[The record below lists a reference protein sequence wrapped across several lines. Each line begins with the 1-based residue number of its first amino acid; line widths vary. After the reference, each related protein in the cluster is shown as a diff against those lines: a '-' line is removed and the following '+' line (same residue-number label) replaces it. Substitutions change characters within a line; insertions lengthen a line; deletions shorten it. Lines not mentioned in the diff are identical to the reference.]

1 MMVFTESIYPRRGWS
16 FGLNRGIIN
25 PMSLSQLPS
34 INRLLS
40 DDRLAGLPHALAKR
54 AAREVVDEARA
65 AVLDGAEVPLDLA
78 ERAHARAQLLQVGQ
92 LRRVINA
99 TGIVIHTNL
108 GRAPMAAEAV
118 DAVSAVA
125 GGYCNLEMEL
135 ESGKRGGRLAGITSH
150 TVALTGGEDAIV
162 VNNCAAAVML
172 CLTALAQGKEVLV
185 SRGELVEIGGSFRVP
200 EIISAGGARL
210 VEVGTTNR
218 TRAADFEQA
227 IGPDTAMILR
237 VHPANFKQVGF
248 TERAPRDELVALGRA
263 RGIPVVE
270 DLGSGMLGGVLSL
283 AGSPMPGGLDEH
295 VDRAIADGMDLVTF
309 SGDKLLGG
317 PQSGLIVGRADLV
330 AKLRRHPVY
339 RAVRLDKMS
348 LAALETTLRLIREGR
363 DVDIPVRRMLAQTRE
378 ECGELAAKLAAAI
391 PGATVESDVGFSGG
405 GALPGE
411 GIPTAVVAIRGGD
424 VEARAAALRHGDPPI
439 VARVARDALV
449 VDPRTLL
456 PGDMERLIERLNGV
470 ISAS

>member
-1 MMVFTESIYPRRGWS
+1 MMVFTDSIYPQRGWS
-16 FGLNRGIIN
+16 FGLIGGIIN

-40 DDRLAGLPHALAKR
+40 DARLSTLPHALAKR
-54 AAREVVDEARA
+54 AAREVVDEARE
-65 AVLDGAEVPLDLA
+65 AVRAGASVPDDLA

-108 GRAPMAAEAV
+108 GRAPLAPEAV

-125 GGYCNLEMEL
+125 GGYSNLEMEL
-135 ESGKRGGRLAGITSH
+135 ASGQRGGRLAGVNAH
-150 TVALTGGEDAIV
+150 TLALTGAEAAV
-162 VNNCAAAVML
+162 AVNNNAAAVML
-172 CLTALAQGKEVLV
+172 CLTALAQGKDVLV

-200 EIISAGGARL
+200 EIVSAGGARL
-210 VEVGTTNR
+210 IEVGTTNR
-218 TRAADFEQA
+218 TRAADFEKA

-248 TERAPRDELVALGRA
+248 TERAPRDELVALGKA
-263 RGIPVVE
+263 TGVPVVE
-270 DLGSGMLGGVLSL
+270 DLGSGLVGGALSL
-283 AGSPMPGGLDEH
+283 AGTPMPGGLDEH
-295 VDRAIADGMDLVTF
+295 VSQAISGGMDLVTF

-317 PQSGLIVGRADLV
+317 PQAGLVVGRADLIER
-330 AKLRRHPVY
+330 LRRHPVY

-348 LAALETTLRLIREGR
+348 LAALETTLRMIREGR
-363 DVDIPVRRMLAQTRE
+363 ENDIPVRAMLGQTQE
-378 ECGELAAKLAAAI
+378 ECRALADQIVAAV
-391 PGATVESDVGFSGG
+391 PGASVESDVGFSGG

-424 VEARAAALRHGDPPI
+424 VEAWAAALRHGDPPI

-456 PGDMERLIERLNGV
+456 PGDMERLIDRLNGV
-470 ISAS
+470 ISTG

>member
-1 MMVFTESIYPRRGWS
+1 
-16 FGLNRGIIN
+16 
-25 PMSLSQLPS
+25 MSLSQLPS

-185 SRGELVEIGGSFRVP
+185 SRGELVEMLQDLP
-200 EIISAGGARL
+200 
-210 VEVGTTNR
+210 
-218 TRAADFEQA
+218 
-227 IGPDTAMILR
+227 LR
-237 VHPANFKQVGF
+237 VL
-248 TERAPRDELVALGRA
+248 ELPA
-263 RGIPVVE
+263 RGVR
-270 DLGSGMLGGVLSL
+270 LSL
-283 AGSPMPGGLDEH
+283 L
-295 VDRAIADGMDLVTF
+295 
-309 SGDKLLGG
+309 
-317 PQSGLIVGRADLV
+317 
-330 AKLRRHPVY
+330 LRR
-339 RAVRLDKMS
+339 AV
-348 LAALETTLRLIREGR
+348 
-363 DVDIPVRRMLAQTRE
+363 
-378 ECGELAAKLAAAI
+378 
-391 PGATVESDVGFSGG
+391 PGAIGG
-405 GALPGE
+405 GAKLE
-411 GIPTAVVAIRGGD
+411 GGADG
-424 VEARAAALRHGDPPI
+424 AAAAGSSERA
-439 VARVARDALV
+439 VAWRTARD
-449 VDPRTLL
+449 
-456 PGDMERLIERLNGV
+456 ERERAHEAGEH
-470 ISAS
+470 

>member
-1 MMVFTESIYPRRGWS
+1 
-16 FGLNRGIIN
+16 
-25 PMSLSQLPS
+25 MS
-34 INRLLS
+34 
-40 DDRLAGLPHALAKR
+40 G
-54 AAREVVDEARA
+54 
-65 AVLDGAEVPLDLA
+65 
-78 ERAHARAQLLQVGQ
+78 
-92 LRRVINA
+92 
-99 TGIVIHTNL
+99 
-108 GRAPMAAEAV
+108 
-118 DAVSAVA
+118 
-125 GGYCNLEMEL
+125 CNLEMEL

-295 VDRAIADGMDLVTF
+295 VDRALADGMDLVTF

-348 LAALETTLRLIREGR
+348 LAALESTLRLIREGGMR
-363 DVDIPVRRMLAQTRE
+363 TFPFDAQPRPE
-378 ECGELAAKLAAAI
+378 LSALAAQLAAAI
-391 PGATVESDVGFSGG
+391 PGATVSRMSASRAVERFRARGFPLRWWRFVVVMLRL
-405 GALPGE
+405 ALP
-411 GIPTAVVAIRGGD
+411 R
-424 VEARAAALRHGDPPI
+424 
-439 VARVARDALV
+439 
-449 VDPRTLL
+449 
-456 PGDMERLIERLNGV
+456 
-470 ISAS
+470 